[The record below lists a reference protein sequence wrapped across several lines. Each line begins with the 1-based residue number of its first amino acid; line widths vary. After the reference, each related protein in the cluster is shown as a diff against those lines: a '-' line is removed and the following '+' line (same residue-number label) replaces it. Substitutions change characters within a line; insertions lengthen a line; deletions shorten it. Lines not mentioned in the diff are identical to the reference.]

1 LAGCGEHKSSE
12 PPSAANVDGE
22 RIEAA
27 ASDAANW
34 VTHGRTYAED
44 RFSPLKGIN
53 DNNVGQLGLAWFVD
67 FGSRIGI
74 EATPLVVDGVMYTT
88 GVWNVLYALDA
99 RTGKELWRF
108 DPQPNRA
115 WLRYMCC
122 GPANRGPAVWKGKV
136 FIGTMDGRLIA
147 VDAATGRPVWD
158 VQTTDRSK
166 PYSITG
172 APRVVRGK
180 VIIGNGGA
188 EFGVRGYVTAYDA
201 ETGKQVWRFYTVP
214 GNPADGFESPAMEMA
229 ARTWRGQWWIAGGG
243 GTAWDAFSYDPALNL
258 LYIGTGNG
266 SPWQRDLRS
275 PGGGD
280 NLFLCS
286 IVAVNADD
294 GTYAWHYQAVPG
306 ENWDYN
312 CVQQM
317 TLADVDIG
325 GTTRKVLMQ
334 AAKNGFFYVI
344 DRTNGKL
351 LSANPFVPVNWASHY
366 DLVTGRPVEIKKN
379 LYSDTEGKLISPGPF
394 GAHNWHPMSYSPL
407 TRFVYFPAQES
418 SFVYSRT
425 PRYEHQPMRWN
436 LAQNPQAKMP
446 AGVTEIIPNTSRGYL
461 LAWNP
466 ATNSEAWR
474 IEHRGPWNGGVLAT
488 AGNLLI
494 QGASDG
500 RFVIYRADNGE
511 KLWEMPIQTGAVA
524 GPISYEVDGEQYLA
538 VAAGWAGSMVI
549 IGGGLTPVHQAPAR
563 LLAFKL
569 GGTASLPAPEPLPA
583 LAAPASSAS
592 AQTIARGQSLY
603 GQWCRICH
611 GGNVVS
617 SGMTPDLRYMSA
629 ETHASFNDIVV
640 RGARP
645 GMPPFADVLSD
656 GDADAIHAFLIDRAR
671 RDASSSPLPLAR
683 EGRGEGSPLPLP
695 PAGEGRGEGSP
706 LPLPPAGEGRG
717 VGAPLPLPPAGEGRG
732 EGIP

>member
-1 LAGCGEHKSSE
+1 VRHSCENETRTGHTASLLAVLGFVLLAACGGQQA
-12 PPSAANVDGE
+12 PPSHQAANVDGE

-44 RFSPLKGIN
+44 RFSPLKRIN
-53 DNNVGQLGLAWFVD
+53 DRNVGQLGLAWFVD
-67 FGSRIGI
+67 FGSRLGI

-99 RTGKELWRF
+99 KTGKELWRF

-122 GPANRGPAVWKGKV
+122 GPANRGPAVWNGKV

-188 EFGVRGYVTAYDA
+188 EFGVRGYVSAYDA

-229 ARTWRGQWWIAGGG
+229 ARTWRGKWWIAGGG

-344 DRTNGKL
+344 DRTNGTL

-394 GAHNWHPMSYSPL
+394 GAHNWHPMSYSPV
-407 TRFVYFPAQES
+407 TRLVYFPAQES
-418 SFVYSRT
+418 SFVYSRMPT
-425 PRYEHQPMRWN
+425 YEHQPMRWN
-436 LAQNPQAKMP
+436 LAQNPEAKMP

-461 LAWNP
+461 LAWNA

-524 GPISYEVDGEQYLA
+524 GPISYEVDGEQYIA

-569 GGTASLPAPEPLPA
+569 GGTAALPAPEPLPA

-640 RGARP
+640 RGVRP

-656 GDADAIHAFLIDRAR
+656 SDADAIHAFLIDRIR
-671 RDASSSPLPLAR
+671 QEQP
-683 EGRGEGSPLPLP
+683 
-695 PAGEGRGEGSP
+695 
-706 LPLPPAGEGRG
+706 
-717 VGAPLPLPPAGEGRG
+717 
-732 EGIP
+732 

>member
-294 GTYAWHYQAVPG
+294 GTYAWLYQAVPG

-629 ETHASFNDIVV
+629 QTHEIFNDIVV

-695 PAGEGRGEGSP
+695 PAGEGRGEG
-706 LPLPPAGEGRG
+706 G
-717 VGAPLPLPPAGEGRG
+717 PLPLPPAGEGRG